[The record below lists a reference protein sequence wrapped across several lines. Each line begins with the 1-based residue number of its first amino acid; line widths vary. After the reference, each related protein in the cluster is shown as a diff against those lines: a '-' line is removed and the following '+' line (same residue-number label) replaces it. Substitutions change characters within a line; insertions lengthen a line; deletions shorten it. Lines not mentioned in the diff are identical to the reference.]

1 VRTGFQRTFRA
12 LEVRNFRL
20 YFIGQLVSVSGTW
33 LQSFALGL
41 LVLHLSHSFT
51 DVGYSA
57 ALQFTPMLLLG
68 SWAGLIVDRS
78 RKRPI
83 LFATQTA
90 ALMQALLLGV
100 LVSTHRVALIAV
112 FGLSLITGFVNLF
125 DNPTR
130 QTFVQEM
137 VGHELLP
144 NAVSLN
150 SVLMNLAR
158 VVGPGLG
165 GIFVAT
171 VGLAGCFFINAGSY
185 VAVIIA
191 LAAMRSSDLHRIT
204 PVSPEKGQVRAGLRY
219 VASTPKLLGP
229 LLAMTVIGILAFNFN
244 ITLLALAEGT
254 FHGSATT
261 VSHFMVGMGLGAV
274 VGGLRVAH
282 HGKPTQ
288 ARLAELGFFFGAAM
302 AAVALSPT
310 VLVAV
315 LCTVLVGYGSIAF
328 VATAN
333 GVLQVNSDPQMR
345 GRVMALYAIAFL
357 GSTPIGGPLIGW
369 IAQAASPRV
378 ALIVGAVATIAS
390 AVLLVG
396 HGKRTSL
403 HHGHVPSPGAT

>member
-1 VRTGFQRTFRA
+1 MTEPEVQHGWRRTFAA
-12 LEVRNFRL
+12 LSIRNFRL

-51 DVGYSA
+51 DVGYST

-68 SWAGLIVDRS
+68 SWAGLVVDRS

-83 LFATQTA
+83 LYATQVV
-90 ALMQALLLGV
+90 ALVQALLLGF
-100 LVSTHRVALIAV
+100 LASGHHTRLASV
-112 FGLSLITGFVNLF
+112 FALSLVTGFVNLI

-137 VGHELLP
+137 VGPTMLP

-171 VGLAGCFFINAGSY
+171 VGLSGCFYVNAASY
-185 VAVIIA
+185 VAVLLA
-191 LAAMRSSDLHRIT
+191 LAAMRADELHPTT
-204 PVSPEKGQVRAGLRY
+204 PVRHERGQVRQGLRY
-219 VASTPKLLGP
+219 VWRTRVLRGP

-244 ITLLALAEGT
+244 ITLLALAKGT
-254 FHGSATT
+254 FRGSAST
-261 VSHFMVGMGLGAV
+261 VSHFMVAMGVGAV

-282 HGKPTQ
+282 HGKPS
-288 ARLAELGFFFGAAM
+288 ARRLAGLGIGFAIAM
-302 AAVALSPT
+302 VGVALSPT

-315 LCTVLVGYGSIAF
+315 GCTVLVGYGSIAF

-333 GVLQVNSDPQMR
+333 GTLQVNSTPQMR

-357 GSTPIGGPLIGW
+357 GSSPIGGPLVGA

-378 ALIVGAVATIAS
+378 AILVGAIATFGAS
-390 AVLLVG
+390 VLLGVDAARHEG
-396 HGKRTSL
+396 SSTTR
-403 HHGHVPSPGAT
+403 